1 MVMAGIHEGSVLISA
16 PNLALI
22 LNPLLGAHLHM
33 LLEEAG
39 PQRLMSLKP
48 MRLKAKKLDDSPL
61 IPILRVKMVQIPIS
75 I

>member
-1 MVMAGIHEGSVLISA
+1 
-16 PNLALI
+16 
-22 LNPLLGAHLHM
+22 M

-48 MRLKAKKLDDSPL
+48 MRLKAKKLDYSPL